1 MDRDSCWAREPET
14 LTISSVVSVP
24 VSIFSFSNRTVTPR
38 RESSRRE
45 VRHSFVLRAKRATD
59 FTKMRSILPF
69 RQSRIIR
76 LVEHKPYNGI
86 QYSQILR
93 DLQYKGGDHC
103 HLDPDLDLGRRRER
117 IDGWFPAFGQRNAA
131 AAYLK
136 NIGVAQGDIF
146 LFFGNF
152 HFVEYQNGTYR
163 YLRDRSDFY
172 RGKDLQVIWGYL
184 QVGEII
190 SVPEE
195 QRKVWWHPHSSNGRA
210 DNSTNVIFK
219 AAERLSLDKSK
230 PGAGVL
236 RFDKKRVLTLK
247 GATKAT
253 WARNEVYDETH
264 IYGKRSNCAKNP
276 DSGLYYAGIWQE
288 LGLKE
293 SDACTEWARNILL

>member
-1 MDRDSCWAREPET
+1 MKIILSRKGFDSANGG
-14 LTISSVVSVP
+14 IVSP
-24 VSIFSFSNRTVTPR
+24 IFEDGTMVS
-38 RESSRRE
+38 
-45 VRHSFVLRAKRATD
+45 
-59 FTKMRSILPF
+59 
-69 RQSRIIR
+69 
-76 LVEHKPYNGI
+76 
-86 QYSQILR
+86 
-93 DLQYKGGDHC
+93 
-103 HLDPDLDLGRRRER
+103 
-117 IDGWFPAFGQRNAA
+117 FP
-131 AAYLK
+131 
-136 NIGVAQGDIF
+136 IPSDD
-146 LFFGNF
+146 
-152 HFVEYQNGTYR
+152 EDTYR
-163 YLRDRSDFY
+163 YLRDRNDFY

>member
-1 MDRDSCWAREPET
+1 M
-14 LTISSVVSVP
+14 
-24 VSIFSFSNRTVTPR
+24 
-38 RESSRRE
+38 
-45 VRHSFVLRAKRATD
+45 
-59 FTKMRSILPF
+59 
-69 RQSRIIR
+69 
-76 LVEHKPYNGI
+76 
-86 QYSQILR
+86 
-93 DLQYKGGDHC
+93 
-103 HLDPDLDLGRRRER
+103 
-117 IDGWFPAFGQRNAA
+117 
-131 AAYLK
+131 K

-184 QVGEII
+184 QVGKII
-190 SVPEE
+190 SAPEE

-276 DSGLYYAGIWQE
+276 DRGLYYAGIWQE